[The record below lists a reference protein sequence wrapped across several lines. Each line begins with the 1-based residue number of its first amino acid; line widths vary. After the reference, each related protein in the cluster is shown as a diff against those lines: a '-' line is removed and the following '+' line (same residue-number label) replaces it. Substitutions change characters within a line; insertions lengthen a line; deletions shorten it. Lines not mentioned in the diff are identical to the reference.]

1 MFVDRDETKPFKNR
15 THIKGIEVKPSKKI
29 NRYFQLSKNMAFN
42 SPYGKLRHGAVLV
55 KGGSIISTSPNKD
68 SFCSFGARFR
78 NSQNQP
84 GRATRHAEIGAILG
98 LARTTT
104 GGATLYVARIGK
116 ADEFR
121 MSKPCQ
127 MCESTLRHVGIKRV
141 IYTINN
147 KEVGD
152 YKL

>member
-1 MFVDRDETKPFKNR
+1 VGLVSYNGKVARFMSLAKNVAR
-15 THIKGIEVKPSKKI
+15 QSEFSD
-29 NRYFQLSKNMAFN
+29 Y
-42 SPYGKLRHGAVLV
+42 RHGAILV

-98 LARTTT
+98 LDRSITD
-104 GGATLYVARIGK
+104 GATLYVARIGK

>member
-1 MFVDRDETKPFKNR
+1 VSYSGKVARFMSLAKNVAR
-15 THIKGIEVKPSKKI
+15 QSEFSD
-29 NRYFQLSKNMAFN
+29 Y
-42 SPYGKLRHGAVLV
+42 RHGAILV

-78 NSQNQP
+78 NGHHQP
-84 GRATRHAEIGAILG
+84 GHATRHAEIGAILG
-98 LARTTT
+98 LDRSITD
-104 GGATLYVARIGK
+104 GATLYVARIGK

-147 KEVGD
+147 KEVGG

>member
-1 MFVDRDETKPFKNR
+1 MSYNGKVARFMSLAKNVARQSEFSDYRD
-15 THIKGIEVKPSKKI
+15 
-29 NRYFQLSKNMAFN
+29 
-42 SPYGKLRHGAVLV
+42 GAILV

-84 GRATRHAEIGAILG
+84 GHATRHAEIGAILG
-98 LARTTT
+98 LDRSITD
-104 GGATLYVARIGK
+104 GATLYVARIGK

-147 KEVGD
+147 KEVGG

>member
-1 MFVDRDETKPFKNR
+1 VSYNGKVARFMSLAKNVAR
-15 THIKGIEVKPSKKI
+15 QSEFSD
-29 NRYFQLSKNMAFN
+29 Y
-42 SPYGKLRHGAVLV
+42 RHGAILV

>member
-1 MFVDRDETKPFKNR
+1 MSYNGKVARFMSLAKNVAR
-15 THIKGIEVKPSKKI
+15 QSEFSD
-29 NRYFQLSKNMAFN
+29 Y
-42 SPYGKLRHGAVLV
+42 RHGAILV
-55 KGGSIISTSPNKD
+55 KGGSILSTSPDKD

-78 NSQNQP
+78 NGYHQP
-84 GRATRHAEIGAILG
+84 GRATLHAEIGAILG

-104 GGATLYVARIGK
+104 DGATLYVARIGK

-147 KEVGD
+147 KEVGG

>member
-1 MFVDRDETKPFKNR
+1 MSYNGKVARFMSLAKNVAR
-15 THIKGIEVKPSKKI
+15 QSEFSD
-29 NRYFQLSKNMAFN
+29 Y
-42 SPYGKLRHGAVLV
+42 RHGAILV

-78 NSQNQP
+78 NGRHQP
-84 GRATRHAEIGAILG
+84 GHATLHAEIGAILG
-98 LARTTT
+98 LARTATD
-104 GGATLYVARIGK
+104 GATLYVARIGK

-141 IYTINN
+141 IYTIDN
-147 KEVGD
+147 KEVGS